1 MAKLEV
7 NEEMVRK
14 LAELLD
20 ETDLTEIE
28 YSVGDE
34 SIRVVR
40 GGKPAQSD
48 ATDSMLAVLTA
59 LKAATPDQPAA
70 ASASSRQAE
79 DGPRSGAVTAPMPGV
94 IYVAEN
100 PESPPLIKVGDTVA
114 EGQTLLLIEAMKTF
128 SQVRAPRSGRVA
140 EILVADKTPVEF
152 GEELVIL
159 E

>member
-1 MAKLEV
+1 MAKLDI

-20 ETDLTEIE
+20 ETNLTEIE
-28 YSVGDE
+28 YSVGDQ
-34 SIRVVR
+34 SIRVSR
-40 GGKPAQSD
+40 GGQPVMS
-48 ATDSMLAVLTA
+48 TVTSAVPQA
-59 LKAATPDQPAA
+59 PAA
-70 ASASSRQAE
+70 AAPQTS
-79 DGPRSGAVTAPMPGV
+79 DGPRPGAVTAPMPGV

-114 EGQTLLLIEAMKTF
+114 EGQTLMLIEAMKTF
-128 SQVRAPRSGRVA
+128 SQVRAPRAGRVV
-140 EILVADKTPVEF
+140 EILVSDRTPVEF